1 MGGGRWNR
9 RNGSWKTVQ
18 RKPRGGGQGGN
29 SDGSGNGKGSGG
41 KGGKGGSAH
50 SGAAGTANGPSAPQ
64 KWLNNG
70 WQVWHDGQW
79 YGKPPAAA
87 STRRVAAD
95 TTYADIAA
103 SRQPVPADQARV
115 GQRIV
120 IPERPEEDSKK
131 TEALRKQCVAV
142 AANIEAYRVAAR
154 ATGEELSDEDQAH
167 ISAMEERLRQL
178 QARRDASKTPEIRY
192 VGSLTKEQQIH
203 KALLAAEDQ
212 QAKLSIQANEA
223 RKALQAAAEK
233 TAKLREELRE
243 AKLRTVR
250 DAAEAGLAQQKPRQ
264 ATQTMVDALAEQF
277 GVAGNPQVAAFL
289 RQAGDSIAAAL
300 EKVTVAQAQS
310 GAEPA
315 GASADRTAGAATG
328 SDGAPD
334 GAPPPPRE
342 PPAQVP
348 REPAPAPPAEEAAT
362 APVPVVAS
370 PSVPC
375 AQQAVEV
382 VCDARL
388 AQPDVDMRQAAS
400 AEQKAAA
407 QPYGV
412 GQPNDSSR
420 LQNLRAA
427 LRANLEMGCS
437 ALEVET
443 GVASIAAAVQSEA
456 ECRVVE
462 PIAKRRP
469 AAGAEDM
476 EDDPADEP

>member
-1 MGGGRWNR
+1 MPQWWIKRGWKVYPPTKPANDGGA
-9 RNGSWKTVQ
+9 
-18 RKPRGGGQGGN
+18 GG
-29 SDGSGNGKGSGG
+29 
-41 KGGKGGSAH
+41 
-50 SGAAGTANGPSAPQ
+50 
-64 KWLNNG
+64 
-70 WQVWHDGQW
+70 
-79 YGKPPAAA
+79 A
-87 STRRVAAD
+87 SRRVTEDVSFAD
-95 TTYADIAA
+95 VAA
-103 SRQPVPADQARV
+103 SRAPVPADQARV

-120 IPERPEEDSKK
+120 IPERPEEDSKR

-250 DAAEAGLAQQKPRQ
+250 DAAEAGLAQQEPRQ

-334 GAPPPPRE
+334 EAPPPPRE

-412 GQPNDSSR
+412 GQPNDSIR